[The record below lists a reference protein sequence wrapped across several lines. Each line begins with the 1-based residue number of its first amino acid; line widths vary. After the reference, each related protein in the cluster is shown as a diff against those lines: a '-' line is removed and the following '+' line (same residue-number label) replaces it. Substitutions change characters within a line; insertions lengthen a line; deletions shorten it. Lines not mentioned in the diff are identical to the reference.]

1 MIAMRYAQRFS
12 SFFFFSDELDRITS
26 GEWNFLC
33 CSPGCSLCTHKCNTH
48 THTSLEVSGECVVS
62 ASLCY
67 VPSCCFSD
75 FFYSD
80 TELEECVNCFCMS
93 MTQKKEKNPGMSLG
107 QSSKKWP
114 FVSQKNYQGFPL
126 VCFLCHQTSVL
137 GRTFWNGRKM
147 QRVQRD
153 SAIQT

>member
-26 GEWNFLC
+26 GEWN
-33 CSPGCSLCTHKCNTH
+33 SLCVVVQVVLFAHTSATH

-75 FFYSD
+75 FF
-80 TELEECVNCFCMS
+80 
-93 MTQKKEKNPGMSLG
+93 
-107 QSSKKWP
+107 
-114 FVSQKNYQGFPL
+114 
-126 VCFLCHQTSVL
+126 
-137 GRTFWNGRKM
+137 
-147 QRVQRD
+147 
-153 SAIQT
+153 IQTQS